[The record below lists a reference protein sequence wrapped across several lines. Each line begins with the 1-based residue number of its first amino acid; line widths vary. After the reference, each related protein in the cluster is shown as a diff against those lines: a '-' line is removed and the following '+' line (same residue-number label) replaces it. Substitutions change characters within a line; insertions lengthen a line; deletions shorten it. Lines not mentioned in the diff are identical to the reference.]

1 MTPRGRGGHVTTGV
15 ERRTQHKYIPATDAE
30 REEMLGTIGAAS
42 VEELFADIPSRVRLD
57 RPLRL
62 PPALSDPEL
71 MAQLRAMADANVH
84 SDRAVCFLGA
94 GAYDHYVPSVV
105 WHLAGRGEF
114 LTAYTPYQ
122 AELMQGELQA
132 GFEDQS
138 MVCEIT
144 GMGVANASM
153 YDGASAAAE
162 AAVIAQDLTRRRE
175 GLVSTA
181 VQPEDRPVL
190 RTHTPPPGP
199 PVTQIP

>member
-1 MTPRGRGGHVTTGV
+1 MPPPGRGGNVTTGV

-30 REEMLGTIGAAS
+30 REEMLRTIGAAR
-42 VEELFADIPSRVRLD
+42 VKGLCADPPSRVRRD
-57 RPLRL
+57 RSLRM

-132 GFEDQS
+132 GYEYQS
-138 MVCEIT
+138 MLCEIT

-153 YDGASAAAE
+153 YDGASAAAG
-162 AAVIAQDLTRRRE
+162 AAGMAKE
-175 GLVSTA
+175 PNGGGGGLGGTA
-181 VQPEDRPVL
+181 VPSELRQGL
-190 RTHTPPPGP
+190 RTLTMPHGTPRY
-199 PVTQIP
+199 